1 MMLHRWVFVGI
12 LEAFVG
18 QGLEQFARHHEVVRG
33 CCETDTV
40 SWHKASSK
48 RQHGC
53 QNFGVPPEW
62 NNTYNTRTISNG
74 WRLCLYEM
82 KSLRLR
88 LCFWLRCDV
97 IWYSVN
103 QFDTDCLMAI
113 DRHAHLQ
120 HDRIWYMILKPVSM
134 HKFINI
140 YIYTLCVCVCACYI
154 VPANPHDEVSSKNWM
169 SKHPASAAPGY
180 GPLGLKS
187 RALMGLFLWV
197 DLDNPPKNMD
207 ITSRICRN
215 AG

>member
-1 MMLHRWVFVGI
+1 MWNIYIYICVCVCVFVLALMHMMLHRWVFVGI

-18 QGLEQFARHHEVVRG
+18 QGLEQFAKHHEVVRG

-62 NNTYNTRTISNG
+62 NNTYNTRTVSNG

-103 QFDTDCLMAI
+103 QFDTDCLIAI

-140 YIYTLCVCVCACYI
+140 YIHTLCVCARMLYRT
-154 VPANPHDEVSSKNWM
+154 SQSTWRSKQQELDVQTSCQCRARLW
-169 SKHPASAAPGY
+169 AS
-180 GPLGLKS
+180 
-187 RALMGLFLWV
+187 W
-197 DLDNPPKNMD
+197 
-207 ITSRICRN
+207 T
-215 AG
+215 